1 MSIKDWPGG
10 IISKEQVVPSGP
22 YLNSTASGIWTMD
35 QVASYTKQ
43 GIWPTAGRQEPAFQT
58 YLIQSDASNSSG
70 TLSQQTISPAWYY
83 QHTDGTIYTTPNG
96 NDVANVQ
103 TASNP
108 TNMVTKLTSS
118 GDGISAVNNIW
129 GTQSG
134 SAMYSVYPYRGN
146 DPSTNLFAI
155 SYGYYYAYTANSM
168 WFHTLDGSLNK
179 VKNFSWRYSNY
190 YLGNGGTLYTVNGS
204 SDDYYFIFSDYA
216 SSPSSG
222 HNIRIVTASLTG
234 TSLSFSNG
242 YRIGGS
248 TNNGTTVKA
257 FVRAGTGSTFYIIA
271 NCSESLNPGASGADV
286 VMLLKYTIGS
296 GIQWTRNHY
305 TSGQNNYASYC
316 IQLDSSENVYAAGRV
331 RKNGN
336 WEPII
341 FKYNSS
347 GTLQWQKTFAA
358 NSDTRGGVVISNR
371 FFIAMSYNP
380 GTGTKLYL
388 MEINIA
394 DGSIIWQNA
403 IAPASGYSLS
413 LMDNCLFEDKDG
425 KLSVNFKLS
434 DTGSVIQGTGVAFG
448 TGIDLD
454 GGTGGGAIGSA
465 LTYASST
472 DVTLVNYTSGTNST
486 NPVHGTFSVGSPN
499 DYTGSE
505 LNTSSVQQR
514 VTNINNT

>member
-134 SAMYSVYPYRGN
+134 SDMYSVYPYRGN

-179 VKNFSWRYSNY
+179 
-190 YLGNGGTLYTVNGS
+190 
-204 SDDYYFIFSDYA
+204 
-216 SSPSSG
+216 
-222 HNIRIVTASLTG
+222 
-234 TSLSFSNG
+234 
-242 YRIGGS
+242 
-248 TNNGTTVKA
+248 
-257 FVRAGTGSTFYIIA
+257 
-271 NCSESLNPGASGADV
+271 
-286 VMLLKYTIGS
+286 
-296 GIQWTRNHY
+296 
-305 TSGQNNYASYC
+305 
-316 IQLDSSENVYAAGRV
+316 
-331 RKNGN
+331 
-336 WEPII
+336 
-341 FKYNSS
+341 
-347 GTLQWQKTFAA
+347 
-358 NSDTRGGVVISNR
+358 
-371 FFIAMSYNP
+371 
-380 GTGTKLYL
+380 
-388 MEINIA
+388 
-394 DGSIIWQNA
+394 
-403 IAPASGYSLS
+403 
-413 LMDNCLFEDKDG
+413 
-425 KLSVNFKLS
+425 
-434 DTGSVIQGTGVAFG
+434 
-448 TGIDLD
+448 
-454 GGTGGGAIGSA
+454 
-465 LTYASST
+465 
-472 DVTLVNYTSGTNST
+472 
-486 NPVHGTFSVGSPN
+486 
-499 DYTGSE
+499 
-505 LNTSSVQQR
+505 
-514 VTNINNT
+514 